1 MAGMAA
7 AIRLA
12 LFDRSTLL
20 LERHNVP
27 GGLNSYY
34 AMEGRR
40 FDVGLHA
47 MTNYTPTGIRGAPLN
62 KIFRQLR
69 IDRDEFALCEQNGSR
84 IQFPDFDLRFANDLE
99 EFRAEVERV
108 FPHCRDGFARLLRT
122 LDELNSLAADVPDLS
137 AREVLREHLA
147 EPSLA

>member
-12 LFDRSTLL
+12 LFDRKVLL

-34 AMEGRR
+34 ALGGRR
-40 FDVGLHA
+40 YDVGLHA
-47 MTNYTPTGIRGAPLN
+47 VTNYVPPQVRGAPLT

-69 IDRDEFALCEQNGSR
+69 IDRDEFALSEQKGSR
-84 IQFPDFDLRFANDLE
+84 IVFPDFELGFSNDME
-99 EFRAEVERV
+99 AFRSEIERV
-108 FPHCRDGFARLLRT
+108 FPHCLEGFDRLIKT
-122 LDELNSLAADVPDLS
+122 MDEFDSLAPDAPDLS
-137 AREVLREHLA
+137 TRDILR
-147 EPSLA
+147 